1 MSTDELVLAMLGLA
15 AVTVLTRCFFFIS
28 DREWPIPVWLQ
39 EGLRHAPLAA
49 LMAIIAPSVLM
60 DAQGQWLQ
68 TWQDARLAAVAV
80 AVMWF
85 LWRRDL
91 LGTILAGTAVML
103 LMRLG
108 LGW

>member
-1 MSTDELVLAMLGLA
+1 
-15 AVTVLTRCFFFIS
+15 
-28 DREWPIPVWLQ
+28 
-39 EGLRHAPLAA
+39 
-49 LMAIIAPSVLM
+49 
-60 DAQGQWLQ
+60 
-68 TWQDARLAAVAV
+68 V